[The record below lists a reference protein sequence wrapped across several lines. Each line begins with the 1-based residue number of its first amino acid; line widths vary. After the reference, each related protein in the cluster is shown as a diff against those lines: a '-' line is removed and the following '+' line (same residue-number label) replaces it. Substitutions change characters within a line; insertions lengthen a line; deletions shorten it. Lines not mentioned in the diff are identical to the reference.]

1 MTPATAPKTL
11 HIARKLVSLLGK
23 IQITDDADTV
33 LYEAKGQWGWL
44 RKPWRITQGEQEV
57 AVLARKLWSFA
68 PVWEVDGRNASYPS
82 YLLRGK
88 LWSWRRQVAAV
99 GGPFDG
105 AVLKGSLFDM
115 NFELTFHGQVLA
127 RAQSELL
134 TIRTRHSIVL
144 LDTSPEME
152 RLTAILMIHLLVEK
166 GEERKLAAADP
177 TPASSYHDGHS
188 V

>member
-11 HIARKLVSLLGK
+11 HIARKLVSLLGN

-33 LYEAKGQWGWL
+33 LYEAKGKWGWL

-88 LWSWRRQVAAV
+88 LWSWRRQVTVV

-115 NFELTFHGQVLA
+115 HFELTFHGQVLA
-127 RAQSELL
+127 QAQSELL

-144 LDTSPEME
+144 LDASPEVE
-152 RLTAILMIHLLVEK
+152 RLAAILMIHLLVEK

-177 TPASSYHDGHS
+177 TPSSS
-188 V
+188 

>member
-11 HIARKLVSLLGK
+11 HIARKLVSLLGN
-23 IQITDDADTV
+23 IQITDDTDTV
-33 LYEAKGQWGWL
+33 LYQAKGKWGWL

-88 LWSWRRQVAAV
+88 LWSWRRQVTVV

-115 NFELTFHGQVLA
+115 NFELTLHGQVLA

-144 LDTSPEME
+144 LDTSPAVE
-152 RLTAILMIHLLVEK
+152 RLTAILMFHLLVEK
-166 GEERKLAAADP
+166 GEERKLAASDP
-177 TPASSYHDGHS
+177 TPASSYHGG
-188 V
+188 